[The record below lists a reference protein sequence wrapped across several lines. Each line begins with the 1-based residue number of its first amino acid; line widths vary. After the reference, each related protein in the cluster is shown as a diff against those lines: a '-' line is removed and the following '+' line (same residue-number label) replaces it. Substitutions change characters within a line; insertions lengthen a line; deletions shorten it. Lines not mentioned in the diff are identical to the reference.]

1 MQKTPQQLAADF
13 DALIIEFDKATRG
26 LFIPRDARRAT
37 EKPTPAKIIWLNDYR
52 GMLH

>member
-1 MQKTPQQLAADF
+1 MQKTPQQLAAEF

-26 LFIPRDARRAT
+26 LFKPREERRDP
-37 EKPTPAKIIWLNDYR
+37 EQSPPAKIIWLNDYR